1 MQAELYIEAVRAA
14 MRLNP
19 ISVVVLRNIGRIPFV
34 DVELIRGAEVEMP
47 RWLAE
52 ILEARGLVEVRRDI
66 RGSSDVNKIRFS
78 EEDLARRSSA
88 SLSKVPLDFYISVE
102 RLLRDLGERVRRGG
116 SPEDLRELEAISRS
130 INRLLSIRVQ
140 KILLASI
147 LHTERSQDFEK
158 SLSIEEKVLYRL
170 VDDDVKYWLRRAV
183 GGVYG
188 GSG

>member
-1 MQAELYIEAVRAA
+1 MQAELYIEAIRAA
-14 MRLNP
+14 MRLQP
-19 ISVVVLRNIGRIPFV
+19 VSVAVMRSFGRVPFV

-78 EEDLARRSSA
+78 EEDLAKRSA
-88 SLSKVPLDFYISVE
+88 AILSRVPLDFYISVE
-102 RLLRDLGERVRRGG
+102 RLLRDLGERVRKG
-116 SPEDLRELEAISRS
+116 SSPDDLRELEAISRS

-158 SLSIEEKVLYRL
+158 NLSLEEKVLYRL

-183 GGVYG
+183 GGGYG
-188 GSG
+188 GSS